1 MSARL
6 TRFDFDE
13 GNQFELPPRFE
24 KEELES
30 RFAGLKDDLLGEAL
44 ADTETIE
51 LQPRL
56 KLAANEAAG
65 LAWMTEFPLLVF
77 PALFEELAKRERT
90 RQSRQRQIRAKTEAL
105 IAEQVCTQTV

>member
-24 KEELES
+24 KEELEG
-30 RFAGLKDDLLGEAL
+30 RFSGLKEELLAEVLGA
-44 ADTETIE
+44 TET
-51 LQPRL
+51 LDLHPRL
-56 KLAANEAAG
+56 KHAANEAAG

-77 PALFEELAKRERT
+77 PALFDELTKRERA
-90 RQSRQRQIRAKTEAL
+90 RQSRQRQIRAKTEIL
-105 IAEQVCTQTV
+105 VAEQVCTQTV